1 MEKQA
6 FKRIPVESSN
16 IAFIGHSYPRRM
28 LEVGFNNGSVY
39 RYKGVNNKTYH
50 ELLDAHSKG
59 RAFNE
64 LIRGKY
70 PYKQTVDKN
79 GEKITGGYK
88 KMAMRNFDEFTKT
101 AGILRTYTDALTGRN
116 VERAKRRYGRT
127 MDNLDKA
134 IQIGE
139 RLEQNRAGA
148 EGVFNKAKAARMEN
162 GKAIKESLNKT
173 RGLRGKFN
181 QIVDNMNKRSPIYDD
196 KMTEGKNMLKDRLLP
211 LRKRALGLAS
221 AAGAA
226 NDMAFDTAKQMP
238 AAAVNMAQR
247 GGERLKR
254 SKLLRDR
261 KKLDSTFD
269 NAKGAFQAATNKA
282 NKAADL
288 INKKHSD
295 VLNAQ
300 RGVRKAQIGSV
311 AAKGATAAG
320 VIGTAMLGR
329 KLYKN
334 WKNSKQQPDEQQYSQ
349 APQYSQTPQYGMV
362 QNGMM

>member
-79 GEKITGGYK
+79 GEKITGGYRK
-88 KMAMRNFDEFTKT
+88 VAMRDFDEFIKT
-101 AGILRTYTDALTGRN
+101 AGIFQTYADALTGNN

-134 IQIGE
+134 IRIGE

-148 EGVFNKAKAARMEN
+148 EGAFNKAKAARMEN

-173 RGLRGKFN
+173 RGLRDKFN
-181 QIVDNMNKRSPIYDD
+181 QI
-196 KMTEGKNMLKDRLLP
+196 
-211 LRKRALGLAS
+211 
-221 AAGAA
+221 
-226 NDMAFDTAKQMP
+226 NDTVKQMP
-238 AAAVNMAQR
+238 AATVNMAQR

-300 RGVRKAQIGSV
+300 KGVRKAQIGSV

-334 WKNSKQQPDEQQYSQ
+334 WKNNKQQPDEQQYSQ

-362 QNGMM
+362 